1 LRLVIV
7 PDSHVCLGHIPERC
21 LGVDDR
27 VVEATEVRRSRDLL
41 VAGIALA
48 LCDGGV
54 GSVCVAAPVVEVCK
68 VEAVVREEGAVASD
82 GRDLVGVDGDD
93 GVVDSGTAAV
103 HAAHEAE

>member
-1 LRLVIV
+1 LRLVVV
-7 PDSHVCLGHIPERC
+7 PDSHICLGHIPERC

-27 VVEATEVRRSRDLL
+27 VVEAAEVRRSWNLL

-54 GSVCVAAPVVEVCK
+54 GCVCVAAPVVEVCE
-68 VEAVVREEGAVASD
+68 VEAMVREEGAVASD
-82 GRDLVGVDGDD
+82 GRDLVGVNRDN
-93 GVVDSGTAAV
+93 GVIDSGAATV